1 MQKEIIEYEKLRSI
15 DISYEQYTYTE
26 SIKTESNGDY
36 TEFFNMI
43 KGQNYTFYYC
53 NALGNPKDGKFTIE
67 HDSIFIQPFLTLVQ
81 EKNSFK
87 VMDDHSE
94 KFIEF
99 SKNKNNGVDISIHL
113 LPNMMDGT
121 ICVKNI
127 MFDLRSRADAMETDV
142 KKRLS
147 MFFDELIKLMPLL
160 EEKTSQKVFV
170 KK

>member
-1 MQKEIIEYEKLRSI
+1 MIEYEKLRSVDI
-15 DISYEQYTYTE
+15 DYGQYTYTE
-26 SIKTESNGDY
+26 SIKAESNGDY
-36 TEFFNMI
+36 IEFFNMI
-43 KGQNYTFYYC
+43 KGPDYTFYYC
-53 NALGNPKDGKFTIE
+53 NAAGTPKDGRFTIE

-99 SKNKNNGVDISIHL
+99 SRNENNGVDISIHL
-113 LPNMMDGT
+113 LPNMIDGT
-121 ICVKNI
+121 ICVKNV

-142 KKRLS
+142 KERLS
-147 MFFDELIKLMPLL
+147 MFFDELVKLMPLL